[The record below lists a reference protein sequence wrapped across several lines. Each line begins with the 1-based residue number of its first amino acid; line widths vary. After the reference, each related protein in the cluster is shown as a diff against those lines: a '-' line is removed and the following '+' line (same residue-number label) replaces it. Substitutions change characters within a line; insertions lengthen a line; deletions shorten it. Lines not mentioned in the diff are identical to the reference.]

1 MHFERQHR
9 VYSLPRILS
18 GEEIAPL
25 IKKVSKVES
34 GEQKQP
40 AGYDV
45 TVSKIHSFPKDKFTL
60 EIVKGENSI
69 LIEIELAGNYFDLV
83 PGAYF
88 AELNEIT
95 TIPRDAIGILL
106 PRSTLL
112 RNGLDVRTALFDP
125 GYSGQPKVMLVC
137 HRPVRIERYSRIGQ
151 LVIIKSD
158 KEFGLQYSG
167 QYQGERGAKTNVE
180 SPEGFRSV

>member
-1 MHFERQHR
+1 M
-9 VYSLPRILS
+9 PRILS
-18 GEEIAPL
+18 GEEISPL
-25 IKKVSKVES
+25 IKKVLPADS

-45 TVSKIHSFPKDKFTL
+45 SVNNIHSFPTSRFVL
-60 EIVKGENSI
+60 GVPKGENSTLGQI
-69 LIEIELAGNYFDLV
+69 PLVDEKYFDLE

-88 AELNEIT
+88 VDLNEIT
-95 TIPRDAIGILL
+95 TIPNDAIGILL

-137 HRPVRIERYSRIGQ
+137 HRPARIQKFARIGQ
-151 LVIIKSD
+151 LVILKSD
-158 KEFGLQYSG
+158 GNFTSQYAG
-167 QYQGERGAKTNVE
+167 QYQGETSSSSA
-180 SPEGFRSV
+180 SPQRQH

>member
-1 MHFERQHR
+1 M
-9 VYSLPRILS
+9 PKILS

-25 IKKVSKVES
+25 IRQVIGADS

-45 TVSKIHSFPKDKFTL
+45 TVSSIHSYPKTKYTL
-60 EIVKGENSI
+60 GIAKGESSK
-69 LIEIELAGNYFDLV
+69 LEEVPLVDGHYELST
-83 PGAYF
+83 GAYF
-88 AELNEIT
+88 VELNEIT
-95 TIPRDAIGILL
+95 TIPSDAIGILL

-137 HRPVRIERYSRIGQ
+137 HRPSRVQRFARIGQ
-151 LVIIKSD
+151 LIIIKSD
-158 KEFGLQYSG
+158 GNFASQYSG
-167 QYQGERGAKTNVE
+167 QYQGERSGKKN
-180 SPEGFRSV
+180 

>member
-1 MHFERQHR
+1 M
-9 VYSLPRILS
+9 PRIMS

-25 IKKVSKVES
+25 IRKVAAAES

-45 TVSKIHSFPKDKFTL
+45 TVSNIQSFPETRFILGIT
-60 EIVKGENSI
+60 KGENSALNQVPI
-69 LIEIELAGNYFDLV
+69 VDGNYFDLDK
-83 PGAYF
+83 GAYF
-88 AELNEIT
+88 VDLNEIT
-95 TIPRDAIGILL
+95 TIPHDAIGILL

-137 HRPVRIERYSRIGQ
+137 HRPARVQKFARIGQ
-151 LVIIKSD
+151 LIILKSD
-158 KEFGLQYSG
+158 SEFSQKYSG
-167 QYQGERGAKTNVE
+167 RYQGEGSSKV
-180 SPEGFRSV
+180 

>member
-1 MHFERQHR
+1 M
-9 VYSLPRILS
+9 PRILS

-25 IKKVSKVES
+25 IQKVISAES

-45 TVSKIHSFPKDKFTL
+45 TVSNIQSFPEDRFTL
-60 EIVKGENSI
+60 GIAKGENSALNQVQI
-69 LIEIELAGNYFDLV
+69 VDGNYFDLDI
-83 PGAYF
+83 GAYF
-88 AELNEIT
+88 VDLNEIT
-95 TIPRDAIGILL
+95 TIPHDAIGILL

-137 HRPVRIERYSRIGQ
+137 HRPARIQKFARIGQ
-151 LVIIKSD
+151 LIILKSD
-158 KEFGLQYSG
+158 AAFSEKYAGR
-167 QYQGERGAKTNVE
+167 YQGEGRSSVE
-180 SPEGFRSV
+180 Q